1 MQKALP
7 ITYVSSTK
15 QVNLNYF
22 FGYIELRVLHI
33 PTVKIFSDELMSF
46 PEVEAA
52 RLGFEVFEPTLVLFS
67 EEIKFLIKMGY
78 EFELL
83 IGHRFKKEK
92 VFASF
97 INHFYFLKKYY
108 LNDYI
113 KYYSKIILNSL
124 YGKFAAK
131 HNPNNLIQIS
141 AGIVGHA
148 KVEIYQYRLIHFV
161 YSDTDS
167 IILFKELHK
176 KYLGSDI
183 GLLKLVNFI
192 KQGYFYKNYYS
203 YTTIDKK
210 THLKAKGII
219 KKVNPEV
226 TTEIFKFKLAMISK
240 KFIPLSFEF
249 KE

>member
-1 MQKALP
+1 M
-7 ITYVSSTK
+7 
-15 QVNLNYF
+15 
-22 FGYIELRVLHI
+22 
-33 PTVKIFSDELMSF
+33 KIFDDDTFLSIRA
-46 PEVEAA
+46 VEKIH
-52 RLGFEVFEPTLVLFS
+52 LGFEALEPTLVLFS
-67 EEIKFLIKMGY
+67 EELKFLIKMGY
-78 EFELL
+78 EFEILV
-83 IGHRFKKEK
+83 GHQFKKEK
-92 VFASF
+92 VFTSF

-141 AGIVGHA
+141 AGIVGYA
-148 KVEIYQYRLIHFV
+148 KVEIYQYRLIHYA

-167 IILFKELHK
+167 VVLFNELNK
-176 KYLGSDI
+176 KYVGSNI

-192 KQGYFYKNYYS
+192 KRGYFYKNYYS
-203 YTTIDKK
+203 YITDDKK

-219 KKVNPEV
+219 KKVNPELK
-226 TTEIFKFKLAMISK
+226 TEIFRFKLTIIAK